1 MKKLYLLPNVLH
13 ELSTWSYTP
22 PKLDAL
28 IAESD
33 KGGYQYLKR
42 FGIAKIPVY
51 LLNEHT
57 DKPAELLK
65 ISEEN
70 VGLISDAGLPCLA
83 DPGSPLVAAAR
94 KKGIAVEAIPGPN
107 SLMMALQLSG
117 FSGQAFTFHGYFP
130 REEKDLIAKLRSLP
144 KGMAHLFIET
154 PYKTD
159 KLFKMVLTMLQ
170 PQDQLC
176 IACELMGPNCAVETR
191 SIQEWKNRSLPVLDL
206 SGKPRAVFVIQK
218 S

>member
-1 MKKLYLLPNVLH
+1 MKKLYLLPNSLH
-13 ELSTWSYTP
+13 EKSTWSYTP
-22 PKLDAL
+22 PHIDAL

-42 FGIAKIPVY
+42 FGMPKVPIY

-57 DKPAELLK
+57 DKPVELLK
-65 ISEEN
+65 ITEEN

-94 KKGIAVEAIPGPN
+94 KKGIVVEAIPGPN
-107 SLMMALQLSG
+107 SIMMALQLSG
-117 FSGQAFTFHGYFP
+117 FSGQAFTFYGYFP
-130 REEKDLIAKLRSLP
+130 REEKDLSAKIRSLP

-154 PYKTD
+154 PYRTE
-159 KLFKMVLTMLQ
+159 KLFRMLLAILQ

-176 IACELMGPNCAVETR
+176 VACELMGPNGFVETR
-191 SIQEWKNRSLPVLDL
+191 SIQEWKNRSLP

-218 S
+218 V

>member
-13 ELSTWSYTP
+13 EDSTWSYTP
-22 PKLDAL
+22 PPLDAL

-42 FGIAKIPVY
+42 FGLPKIPVY

-57 DKPAELLK
+57 EKPAELLK
-65 ISEEN
+65 IPQDS

-83 DPGSPLVAAAR
+83 DPGSSLVAAAHQ
-94 KKGIAVEAIPGPN
+94 KGIAVEALPGPN

-117 FSGQAFTFHGYFP
+117 FSGQAFAFHGYFP
-130 REEKDLIAKLRSLP
+130 REEKDISTKIRQLP
-144 KGMAHLFIET
+144 KGIAHLFIET
-154 PYKTD
+154 PYRTQKIFSA
-159 KLFKMVLTMLQ
+159 LLQVLQ
-170 PQDQLC
+170 PSDQLC
-176 IACELMGPNCAVETR
+176 IACELMGP
-191 SIQEWKNRSLPVLDL
+191 SSFIQTHTVQAWKTRSLP
-206 SGKPRAVFVIQK
+206 SGKPRAVFVIYK

>member
-1 MKKLYLLPNVLH
+1 MKKLYLLPNSLH
-13 ELSTWSYTP
+13 EESNWSYTP
-22 PKLDAL
+22 PQLDAL

-42 FGIAKIPVY
+42 FNLPKVPVY

-57 DKPAELLK
+57 EKPAELLK
-65 ISEEN
+65 IPQET

-83 DPGSPLVAAAR
+83 DPGSALVAAAHQ
-94 KKGIAVEAIPGPN
+94 KGIEVEAIPGPN

-117 FSGQAFTFHGYFP
+117 FSGQAFAFHGYFP
-130 REEKDLIAKLRSLP
+130 REEKDLVAKLRSLP

-154 PYKTD
+154 PYRTE
-159 KLFKMVLTMLQ
+159 KLFKLLLSALQ

-176 IACELMGPNCAVETR
+176 LACELTGPDAFVETHPV
-191 SIQEWKNRSLPVLDL
+191 QEWKNRPLPP
-206 SGKPRAVFVIQK
+206 GKLRAVFVIQK
-218 S
+218 SR

>member
-1 MKKLYLLPNVLH
+1 MKKLYLLPNSLH
-13 ELSTWSYTP
+13 EESTWSYTP
-22 PKLDAL
+22 PHIDAL

-42 FGIAKIPVY
+42 FGMPKVPVY

-107 SLMMALQLSG
+107 SIMMALQLSG

-130 REEKDLIAKLRSLP
+130 REEKDLSLKIRSLALA
-144 KGMAHLFIET
+144 MAHLFIET
-154 PYKTD
+154 PYRTE
-159 KLFKMVLTMLQ
+159 KLFKMLLSILQ
-170 PQDQLC
+170 PHDQMC
-176 IACELMGPNCAVETR
+176 VACELMGPNSFVETH
-191 SIQEWKNRSLPVLDL
+191 SIQEWKNRSLP
-206 SGKPRAVFVIQK
+206 SGKPRAVFVIRK
-218 S
+218 GSIG

>member
-13 ELSTWSYTP
+13 EESAWSYTP
-22 PKLDAL
+22 PHIDAL

-42 FGIAKIPVY
+42 FGLPKVPIY

-57 DKPAELLK
+57 DKPSELLK
-65 ISEEN
+65 ISEDN

-83 DPGSPLVAAAR
+83 DPGSPLVAAAH
-94 KKGIAVEAIPGPN
+94 KKGIDVEAIPGPS

-117 FSGQAFTFHGYFP
+117 FSGQSFTFHGYFP
-130 REEKDLIAKLRSLP
+130 REEKDLIAKIRSLP

-154 PYKTD
+154 PYRTE
-159 KLFKMVLTMLQ
+159 KLFKMLLRVLQ

-176 IACELMGPNCAVETR
+176 VACELMGPNAFVQTHT
-191 SIQEWKNRSLPVLDL
+191 IQEWKTRSIP
-206 SGKPRAVFVIQK
+206 SGKPRAVFVISK
-218 S
+218 G

>member
-1 MKKLYLLPNVLH
+1 MKKLILLPNSLH
-13 ELSTWSYTP
+13 EESSWSYTP
-22 PKLDAL
+22 PRIDAL
-28 IAESD
+28 IAESE

-42 FGIAKIPVY
+42 FGIPKVPVY

-57 DKPAELLK
+57 EKPAELLK
-65 ISEEN
+65 ITEET

-83 DPGSPLVAAAR
+83 DPGSALVTAAR
-94 KKGIAVEAIPGPN
+94 KKGIEVETIPGPC

-117 FSGQAFTFHGYFP
+117 FSGQSFSFHGYFP
-130 REEKDLIAKLRSLP
+130 REEKDLIAKIRSLP

-154 PYKTD
+154 PYRTE
-159 KLFKMVLTMLQ
+159 KLFKLLLAILQ

-176 IACELMGPNCAVETR
+176 IALELMGPNSFAETR
-191 SIQEWKNRSLPVLDL
+191 SVQEWKNHSLP

-218 S
+218 SI

>member
-1 MKKLYLLPNVLH
+1 MKKLYLLPNSLH
-13 ELSTWSYTP
+13 EESNWTYTP
-22 PKLDAL
+22 PHLDAL

-42 FGIAKIPVY
+42 FGIPKIPVY

-57 DKPAELLK
+57 EKPAELLK
-65 ISEEN
+65 ITEEN
-70 VGLISDAGLPCLA
+70 IGLISDAGLPCLA

-94 KKGIAVEAIPGPN
+94 KKGIAVEAIAGPN

-117 FSGQAFTFHGYFP
+117 FSGQAFAFHGYFP
-130 REEKDLIAKLRSLP
+130 REEKDLAAKLRSLP

-154 PYKTD
+154 PYRTD
-159 KLFKMVLTMLQ
+159 KLFKMLLAILQ
-170 PQDQLC
+170 SQDQMC
-176 IACELMGPNCAVETR
+176 VACELMGPNFFVETYA
-191 SIQEWKNRSLPVLDL
+191 IQEWKNRSLP

-218 S
+218 N

>member
-1 MKKLYLLPNVLH
+1 MKKLYLLPNSLH
-13 ELSTWSYTP
+13 EESSWSYTP
-22 PKLDAL
+22 PHIDAL

-42 FGIAKIPVY
+42 FGMPKVPIY

-65 ISEEN
+65 IVEDN

-94 KKGIAVEAIPGPN
+94 KKGIAVEALPGPN
-107 SLMMALQLSG
+107 SIMMTLQLSG
-117 FSGQAFTFHGYFP
+117 FSGQVFTFHGYFP
-130 REEKDLIAKLRSLP
+130 REEKDLAAKIRSLP

-154 PYKTD
+154 PYRTE
-159 KLFKMVLTMLQ
+159 KLFRMLLGILQ
-170 PQDQLC
+170 PQDQMCL
-176 IACELMGPNCAVETR
+176 ACELMGPNAFVETH
-191 SIQEWKNRSLPVLDL
+191 SVQEWKNRSLP

-218 S
+218 T

>member
-13 ELSTWSYTP
+13 EESAWSYTP
-22 PKLDAL
+22 PPIDAL

-42 FGIAKIPVY
+42 FGIPKVPVY

-57 DKPAELLK
+57 EKPSQLLQ
-65 ISEEN
+65 ITENN

-83 DPGSPLVAAAR
+83 DPGSPLVAAAH
-94 KKGIAVEAIPGPN
+94 KKGIEVEAIPGPN
-107 SLMMALQLSG
+107 SLMIALQLSG
-117 FSGQAFTFHGYFP
+117 FSGQAFAFHGYFP
-130 REEKDLIAKLRSLP
+130 REEKDLIAKVRSLP

-154 PYKTD
+154 PYRTE
-159 KLFKMVLTMLQ
+159 KLFKMLLSTLQ

-176 IACELMGPNCAVETR
+176 VACELMGPNAFVKTY
-191 SIQEWKNRSLPVLDL
+191 SIQDWKNRSLP
-206 SGKPRAVFVIQK
+206 SGKPRAVFVIQRA

>member
-1 MKKLYLLPNVLH
+1 MKKLYLLPNSLH
-13 ELSTWSYTP
+13 EESSWSYTP
-22 PKLDAL
+22 PKIDAL

-42 FGIAKIPVY
+42 FGMPKVPVY

-57 DKPAELLK
+57 DKPVELLK
-65 ISEEN
+65 IPEEN

-107 SLMMALQLSG
+107 SIMMALQLSG

-130 REEKDLIAKLRSLP
+130 REEKDLAAKIRSLP

-154 PYKTD
+154 PYRTE
-159 KLFKMVLTMLQ
+159 KLFQMMLSMLQ
-170 PQDQLC
+170 PHDQLC
-176 IACELMGPNCAVETR
+176 VACELMGPNGFVETHL
-191 SIQEWKNRSLPVLDL
+191 IQEWKNRSLPT
-206 SGKPRAVFVIQK
+206 GKPRAVFVIWK
-218 S
+218 G

>member
-1 MKKLYLLPNVLH
+1 MKKLYLLPNSLH
-13 ELSTWSYTP
+13 EESTWSYTP
-22 PKLDAL
+22 PQIDAL

-42 FGIAKIPVY
+42 FAMPKVPVY

-57 DKPAELLK
+57 DKPSDLLK

-70 VGLISDAGLPCLA
+70 VGLVSDAGLPCLA

-94 KKGIAVEAIPGPN
+94 KKGIVVEAIPGPN
-107 SLMMALQLSG
+107 SIVMALQLSG

-130 REEKDLIAKLRSLP
+130 REEKDLVAKIRSLP

-154 PYKTD
+154 PYRTE
-159 KLFKMVLTMLQ
+159 KLFKMLLSILQ

-176 IACELMGPNCAVETR
+176 VACELMGPNSFVETH
-191 SIQEWKNRSLPVLDL
+191 SIQEWKNRSLP
-206 SGKPRAVFVIQK
+206 SGKPRAVFVIWK
-218 S
+218 GSIG

>member
-1 MKKLYLLPNVLH
+1 MKKLYLLPNSLH
-13 ELSTWSYTP
+13 EESKWSYTP
-22 PKLDAL
+22 PHIDAL

-42 FGIAKIPVY
+42 FGMPKVPVY

-57 DKPAELLK
+57 DKPSELLK
-65 ISEEN
+65 ITEET

-94 KKGIAVEAIPGPN
+94 KKGIVVEAIPGPN
-107 SLMMALQLSG
+107 SIMMALQLSG

-130 REEKDLIAKLRSLP
+130 REEKDLTAKIRSLS

-154 PYKTD
+154 PYRTE
-159 KLFKMVLTMLQ
+159 KLFRMLLSILQ
-170 PQDQLC
+170 THDQMC
-176 IACELMGPNCAVETR
+176 VACELMGPNQFVETY
-191 SIQEWKNRSLPVLDL
+191 SVQEWKNRSLP

-218 S
+218 G